1 MFEKTELV
9 PDHCV
14 NYNGGVG
21 GGCDDGGDGGGGC
34 DGGGCDGGRCV
45 SHDRRTS
52 EQWRNLVETT
62 G

>member
-1 MFEKTELV
+1 MFEKTELA

-14 NYNGGVG
+14 DDNGGVG
-21 GGCDDGGDGGGGC
+21 GGCDDDGGGGGC
-34 DGGGCDGGRCV
+34 DSGRCV

>member
-1 MFEKTELV
+1 MFKKTELV

-14 NYNGGVG
+14 KDN
-21 GGCDDGGDGGGGC
+21 GGGGC
-34 DGGGCDGGRCV
+34 DGVGCDGGRCV